1 MKFAVFTS
9 LLAAFSGLVSSAPV
23 ADAEASGLEA
33 RATATI
39 YPNLIVEIYSPSY
52 GYQSTSVYIS
62 RYTYQGTQYDTNA
75 LLAFPFSQG
84 YAGKTCTFQF
94 TGGWWAS
101 GTRKVQLFSVGGP
114 ILPSNTFTSRPY
126 RNIAYGIFTISAD
139 GSTGTWDDIPTPT
152 FSCPSSATTLGFEV
166 VPQGDQDYASWNGNA
181 GLAIVV
187 L

>member
-9 LLAAFSGLVSSAPV
+9 LLAVFSGLVSSAPV

-33 RATATI
+33 RSTAPI
-39 YPNLIVEIYSPSY
+39 YPHLVVEIYSPSY
-52 GYQSTSVYIS
+52 GYQASSVYIS
-62 RYTYQGTQYDTNA
+62 RYTYQGTQYDSNG
-75 LLAFPFSQG
+75 LLAYSFTQG
-84 YAGKTCTFQF
+84 YPGKTCTFQF
-94 TGGWWAS
+94 SGGWYAG

-114 ILPSNTFTSRPY
+114 ITSSNTFTSRPY
-126 RNIAYGIFTISAD
+126 RNNSYGIFTISTD

-152 FSCPSSATTLGFEV
+152 FPCPASATILGFEV
-166 VPQGDQDYASWNGNA
+166 VPEGDSDYAGWSLSA